1 MDNKQKMLSIK
12 VSQAWMEWAWG
23 LANHQR
29 LGLAQTVEHALMAMA
44 KATNYPPPPERV
56 NDRMP
61 ARKNG
66 DGEA

>member
-1 MDNKQKMLSIK
+1 MDTKQKMLSIK
-12 VSQAWMEWAWG
+12 ASEAWMEWVRG
-23 LANHQR
+23 LSRHQR

-66 DGEA
+66 DGGA